1 VSQLIAEMVV
11 NPDTKRPIPTSVIDK
26 ALHEL
31 HFSLKPNRNAKQQA
45 LEAIPKLRE
54 AIRLERAKMRIRIA
68 MPSHEAKITH
78 SRLKALFSELEL
90 EDWAEGGL
98 EM

>member
-1 VSQLIAEMVV
+1 MI
-11 NPDTKRPIPTSVIDK
+11 PII
-26 ALHEL
+26 
-31 HFSLKPNRNAKQQA
+31 QA

-54 AIRLERAKMRIRIA
+54 AISLERAKMRIRVS

-78 SRLKALFSELEL
+78 SRLKALFSELEM

-98 EM
+98 EMVSSGLLNVRPRTRCFGFRCSLF